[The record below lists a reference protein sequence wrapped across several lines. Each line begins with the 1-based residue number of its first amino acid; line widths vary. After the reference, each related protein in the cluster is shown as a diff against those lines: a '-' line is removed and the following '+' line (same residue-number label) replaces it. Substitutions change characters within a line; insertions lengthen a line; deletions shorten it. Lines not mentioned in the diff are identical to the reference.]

1 MLESAIE
8 RHPTASVQP
17 AASQLD
23 RVHVSH
29 VPKNRRLRVV
39 LQPARPFTVLAN
51 RRGGRGGPGRI
62 FSRQYAK
69 AIHTPHVNKKVA
81 RDSSEPRRRSLQ
93 KKTNL
98 VICIYGL
105 SFTVIH

>member
-8 RHPTASVQP
+8 RPPTESVQP

-39 LQPARPFTVLAN
+39 LQ
-51 RRGGRGGPGRI
+51 RGRLPYSLIGAAAAG
-62 FSRQYAK
+62 
-69 AIHTPHVNKKVA
+69 
-81 RDSSEPRRRSLQ
+81 SEPRRGVAAKPVTANTFGNR
-93 KKTNL
+93 KL
-98 VICIYGL
+98 V
-105 SFTVIH
+105 

>member
-8 RHPTASVQP
+8 RPPTESVQP

-39 LQPARPFTVLAN
+39 LQ
-51 RRGGRGGPGRI
+51 RGRLPYSLIGAAAAG
-62 FSRQYAK
+62 
-69 AIHTPHVNKKVA
+69 
-81 RDSSEPRRRSLQ
+81 SEPRRGVAATKPVRVTANTFGNR
-93 KKTNL
+93 KL
-98 VICIYGL
+98 V
-105 SFTVIH
+105 